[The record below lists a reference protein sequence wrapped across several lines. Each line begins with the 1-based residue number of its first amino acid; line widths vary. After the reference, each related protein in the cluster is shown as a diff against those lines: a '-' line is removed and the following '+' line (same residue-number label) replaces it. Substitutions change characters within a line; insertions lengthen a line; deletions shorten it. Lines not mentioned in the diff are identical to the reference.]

1 MGCSSSSAQTVDQ
14 EKRPGTKPEDSNGD
28 TVAVRNGIIAEDAQT
43 IEDQMQLPVQTALPD
58 DLQLG
63 IDNEAGAVLVAQEAK
78 EDLFSVEDLLA
89 APEKPAPEAPFA
101 ATEEVFTEPEAALV
115 AVEALSPVGEV
126 SPVETEVNALVEATG
141 EGPDVKNVAAVQG
154 EAPVV
159 VEVTPLEP
167 AVTEQAKAAVVVEEE
182 ANLETEVNALVEATG
197 EGPDV
202 KNVAAVQGEAPVVVE
217 VTPLEP
223 AVTEQAKAAVVVEE
237 EANLETEVNALVE
250 ATGEGPDVKNVAA
263 VQGEAPVVVEVTPL
277 EPAVT
282 EQAKAA
288 MVVEEEANLGADVP
302 AESAAPMEAEIASTP
317 AESREQSEISEQASN
332 QAAAPNLGPHDA
344 SASSEY
350 FAPAEAEIAVID
362 AKIAEATLPEMPP
375 LIPVTV
381 EAQAESQPD
390 VKDVLEPP
398 VAPAET
404 SPSEEAPC
412 STETTLTP
420 APEAES
426 AAGDDAAAVAQVVE
440 ATASTPAV
448 SETPAEVIPEA
459 SPADTTSES
468 ILDNTAPADA
478 TPATSE
484 SISAPDPAADP
495 AHELLPEVLSVEEA
509 SQETES
515 EKTRNED

>member
-28 TVAVRNGIIAEDAQT
+28 TVVRNGIIAEDAQT

-126 SPVETEVNALVEATG
+126 SPV
-141 EGPDVKNVAAVQG
+141 
-154 EAPVV
+154 
-159 VEVTPLEP
+159 
-167 AVTEQAKAAVVVEEE
+167 
-182 ANLETEVNALVEATG
+182 ETEVNALVEATG